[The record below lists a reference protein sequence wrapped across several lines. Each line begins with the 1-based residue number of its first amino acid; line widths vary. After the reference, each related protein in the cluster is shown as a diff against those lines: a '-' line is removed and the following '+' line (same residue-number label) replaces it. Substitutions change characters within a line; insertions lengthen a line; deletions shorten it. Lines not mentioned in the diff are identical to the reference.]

1 VCGHGIVAL
10 PSRYEPL
17 TLAVKAQRGPRF
29 TDARYCAGVSV
40 LIPMASR

>member
-1 VCGHGIVAL
+1 MCGHGMVAL

-17 TLAVKAQRGPRF
+17 TRPVNAQRGSRF